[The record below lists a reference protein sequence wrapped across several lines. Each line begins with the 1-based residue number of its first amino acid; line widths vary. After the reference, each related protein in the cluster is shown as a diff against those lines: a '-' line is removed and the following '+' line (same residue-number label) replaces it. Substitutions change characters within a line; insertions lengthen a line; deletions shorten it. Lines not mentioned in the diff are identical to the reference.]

1 VTELV
6 VATRNAGKLREIRHL
21 LEEAGLRVVGLE
33 AFGAL
38 PEVDEDGATFAAN
51 AAKKA
56 ETIARLTGRPCLA
69 DDSGLTVDALGG
81 EPGVHSARYA
91 GAQGDDAANNAR
103 LLRELA
109 AVPDDRRRGAF
120 YCVMALARPGQ
131 ATVFFEGRVTG
142 RILHAPR
149 GSGGFGYDP
158 LFLVD
163 GFDRT
168 MAELPLAQKN
178 RISHRGQALR
188 QVVAALSTPHPC
200 KIRGAADE
208 NS

>member
-1 VTELV
+1 MTELV

-21 LEEAGLRVVGLE
+21 LEGVGIQVVGLE
-33 AFGAL
+33 LFPDL
-38 PEVDEDGATFAAN
+38 PEVVEDGDSFAAN

-69 DDSGLTVDALGG
+69 DDSGLTVVALNG

-91 GAQGDDAANNAR
+91 GVQGDDAANNAR

-109 AVPDDRRRGAF
+109 GVPDDRRQAAF
-120 YCVMALARPGQ
+120 CCVMALCWPGQ
-131 ATVFFEGRVTG
+131 PTRLFEGRVTG
-142 RILHAPR
+142 RILRVPR

-168 MAELPLAQKN
+168 MAELPLEEKN
-178 RISHRGQALR
+178 LISHRGQALR
-188 QVVAALSTPHPC
+188 QAVAALGPPAS
-200 KIRGAADE
+200 
-208 NS
+208 